1 MLTILALRTNWYQLD
16 LYENEAVN
24 LTYSFQ
30 DVQKVNNPAADY
42 SQTFRVPLTERNQRV
57 FGAYDLSQVMPFD
70 IKRKTECA
78 LLIGGVEIMRGFL
91 QVKNWYVQKGQFV
104 DLELVFFGG
113 AKTLAAAIGEA
124 KLSDLNWAS
133 FNHDL
138 TYSNVT
144 DSWDGNLY
152 SGQIRYGIVDRGAN
166 WRGTGTNPGNTPL
179 LPRDLTPFI
188 RVKTIVEKIFTT
200 YGFTLQSSFLN
211 NASAMYAMLHNGKR
225 ELKTT
230 SGGGQSIAFY
240 AGFTTNTTFTAPSG
254 WTTLQLSDGGNF
266 YDLGADFASGQWQVP
281 ATGTYYMRGFY
292 SFDLSNPAA
301 TLSLR
306 LYNTT
311 TSTAYPL
318 VTDEF
323 DYNTSYQWGIST
335 INTPFGYALDATGG
349 HTYVLQFQISFGGG
363 NVTFYAGA
371 TNGLLG
377 IGGTSWNV
385 HGYVPT
391 TAQLDVAR
399 NMPDIRCID
408 FLLGLQ
414 RCFNLVFVPDK
425 YDKTKISVEPINDY
439 LSAGTAKDWTNKID
453 LTQDIAVSPTSD
465 LQRKTYTWTHAEGND
480 IANQAYQQ
488 ATGYV
493 YGRHQILDPANDFAQ
508 GEEALT
514 SGFSPF
520 LASYIP
526 GTNYLIL
533 RLLKS
538 EGEDLS
544 IDNLKPHLAFWNGA
558 QSIGF
563 EMNNVGT
570 TIIETFPLFTAYESK
585 MPDCADDVLLFGIAP
600 PQFPIIANP
609 QNTLYF
615 KYWSQ
620 YVIDMYSSDARILT
634 AKFRLNTLDIGD
646 FNWNDIIRLYGNE
659 WRVLEISGF
668 DATQEGCV
676 TIKLLKRLNAG
687 RDCENLPYTGRTGK
701 IEFTEPDGT
710 GTFLGGR
717 ECCER
722 YGFFYDSSTGFCYQ
736 PE

>member
-1 MLTILALRTNWYQLD
+1 MLTILAQRTNWYQLD

-30 DVQKVNNPAADY
+30 DVQKVNNPASDY

-113 AKTLAAAIGEA
+113 AKTLASAMGDA
-124 KLSDLNWAS
+124 KLKDLNWAS
-133 FNHDL
+133 FNHGI

-144 DSWDGNLY
+144 DSWNGNLY
-152 SGQIRYGIVDRGAN
+152 SGQIRYGVVDRGAN
-166 WRGTGTNPGNTPL
+166 WRSGGVNPSSTAL
-179 LPRDLTPFI
+179 EPRDLTPFI

-211 NASAMYAMLHNGKR
+211 NAAAMYMMLHNGKR
-225 ELKTT
+225 DLKYTI
-230 SGGGQSIAFY
+230 GQGQEIKFF
-240 AGFTTNTTFTAPSG
+240 AGFTSNTTFTAPSG

-266 YDLGADFASGQWQVP
+266 YDLGSDFAAGQWQVP
-281 ATGTYYMRGFY
+281 TTGLYLMRGY
-292 SFDLSNPAA
+292 LAFDLSTAGA

-306 LYNTT
+306 ITNGT
-311 TSTAYPL
+311 TSYTILNNITDADTSVAWGQVMPYGYTLNATAGQTWY
-318 VTDEF
+318 
-323 DYNTSYQWGIST
+323 
-335 INTPFGYALDATGG
+335 
-349 HTYVLQFQISFGGG
+349 LQFQISAG

-385 HGYVPT
+385 YGVFPSALT
-391 TAQLDVAR
+391 LDVAR
-399 NMPDIRCID
+399 NMPDIRCAD

-465 LQRKTYTWTHAEGND
+465 LQRKTYTWTHSEGGD
-480 IANQAYQQ
+480 IVNQAFQESSGF
-488 ATGYV
+488 T
-493 YGRHQILDPANDFAQ
+493 YGRHQILDPSNDFAQ
-508 GEEALT
+508 GEELVT

-520 LASYIP
+520 IASYIP
-526 GTNYLIL
+526 GTSYKAL
-533 RLLKS
+533 RLLKR
-538 EGEDLS
+538 EGDDLS
-544 IDNLKPHLAFWNGA
+544 IDNLKPHLAFWNG
-558 QSIGF
+558 QLNIKFLIKNG
-563 EMNNVGT
+563 GT
-570 TIIETFPLFTAYESK
+570 DTLENYPLFTAYNGTLG
-585 MPDCADDVLLFGIAP
+585 DCADDSLMFGIALP
-600 PQFPIIANP
+600 FYPIIANP
-609 QNTLYF
+609 QDTLYF

-646 FNWNDIIRLYGNE
+646 FNWNDAIRLYGNE

>member
-1 MLTILALRTNWYQLD
+1 MLTILAFRTNWYQLD

-24 LTYSFQ
+24 LTFSFQ

-42 SQTFRVPLTERNQRV
+42 SQTFRLPLTERNQRV

-113 AKTLAAAIGEA
+113 AKTLAAAIGDS

-133 FNHDL
+133 FNHGI

-152 SGQIRYGIVDRGAN
+152 SGQIRYGVVDRGAN
-166 WRGTGTNPGNTPL
+166 WRSGGVNPASTAL
-179 LPRDLTPFI
+179 EPRDLTPFI

-200 YGFTLQSSFLN
+200 YGFTLQSSFLD
-211 NASAMYAMLHNGKR
+211 NAAAMYMMLHNGKR
-225 ELKTT
+225 DLKYTI
-230 SGGGQSIAFY
+230 GQGQSIKFF

-266 YDLGADFASGQWQVP
+266 YDLGADFAAGQWQVP
-281 ATGTYYMRGFY
+281 ETGLYMMRGY
-292 SFDLSNPAA
+292 LAFDLSAAGA

-306 LYNTT
+306 ITNGT
-311 TSTAYPL
+311 TSYTILNNITDADTSVSWGQTMPYGYTLNATAGQTWY
-318 VTDEF
+318 
-323 DYNTSYQWGIST
+323 
-335 INTPFGYALDATGG
+335 
-349 HTYVLQFQISFGGG
+349 LQFQISTG

-385 HGYVPT
+385 YGVFPSALT
-391 TAQLDVAR
+391 LDVAR

-425 YDKTKISVEPINDY
+425 YDKSKINVEPINDY
-439 LSAGTAKDWTNKID
+439 LTAGTAKDWTNKID

-465 LQRKTYTWTHAEGND
+465 LQRKTYTWTHAEGSD
-480 IANQAYQQ
+480 IVNQSFQESS
-488 ATGYV
+488 GFV
-493 YGRHQILDPANDFAQ
+493 FGRHQILDPANDFAQ
-508 GEEALT
+508 GEELIS

-520 LASYIP
+520 VASYIP
-526 GTNYLIL
+526 GSSYKVL
-533 RLLKS
+533 RLLKR
-538 EGEDLS
+538 EGDDLS
-544 IDNLKPHLAFWNGA
+544 IEQLKPHLAFWNG
-558 QSIGF
+558 QLNIKFLIKDGGSDVL
-563 EMNNVGT
+563 EN
-570 TIIETFPLFTAYESK
+570 FPLFTAYDNTN
-585 MPDCADDVLLFGIAP
+585 PDCGDDSLMFGIALP
-600 PQFPIIANP
+600 FFPIIANP

-634 AKFRLNTLDIGD
+634 ARFRLTTYDIGE
-646 FNWNDIIRLYGNE
+646 FNWNDVIRLYGNE

-668 DATQEGCV
+668 DATQDGCV

-701 IEFTEPDGT
+701 IEFTEPDET

-722 YGFFYDSSTGFCYQ
+722 YGFFYDSSTGFCFQ